1 MATDI
6 WNAQI
11 PSGTTNG
18 RPVKV
23 TSTTSG
29 AANTLHTTGAG
40 IDEVWVYATNTSGS
54 SVLLTIMLGGTTNP
68 DDYIQKSILPQDGET
83 LVIPGH
89 RLNGSVAVKAFA
101 ATANV
106 INCVVNANRIS

>member
-1 MATDI
+1 MATDVF
-6 WNAQI
+6 NAVI

-40 IDEVWVYATNTSGS
+40 IDEVWIYATNTSGS

-68 DDYIQKSILPQDGET
+68 DDYIQKTVPAQDGEY
-83 LVIPGH
+83 LIIPGH
-89 RLNGSVAVKAFA
+89 RLNGSVAIKAFA

-106 INCVVNANRIS
+106 INCIVNVNRIS

>member
-6 WNAQI
+6 WNAVI

-29 AANTLHTTGAG
+29 SANTLHTTGAG
-40 IDEVWVYATNTSGS
+40 TDEVWVWATNTSGTA
-54 SVLLTIMLGGTTNP
+54 VLLTIMLGGTTNP
-68 DDYIQKSILPQDGET
+68 DDYIQVSIAPQSGPQ
-83 LVIPGH
+83 LVIPGI
-89 RLNGSVAVKAFA
+89 RLNGSVATKAFA
-101 ATANV
+101 GTANV
-106 INCVVNANRIS
+106 INCLVNVNRIS

>member
-1 MATDI
+1 MATDV
-6 WNAQI
+6 WNAVI

-29 AANTLHTTGAG
+29 AANTLHTTGSG
-40 IDEVWVYATNTSGS
+40 IDEVWVWATNTSGS
-54 SVLLTIMLGGTTNP
+54 AVLLTIMLGGTTNP
-68 DDYIQKSILPQDGET
+68 DDYVQALIPAQVGPQ
-83 LVIPGH
+83 LVIPGI

-106 INCVVNANRIS
+106 INCLLNANRIS